1 MKDLVHILKNLRQ
14 HLMNGVSYM
23 IPVVVSGGIL
33 FAVATM
39 LSINSVTTS
48 GAVQGGGLVDVL
60 SQIGGV
66 GLGLMVPVL
75 SAYIAASI
83 ADRPGIAPGL
93 ICGQLAVNVGAGFI
107 GGVVAGLLSGILAE
121 YLKKIPLP
129 KSMRSLK
136 SILIIPIGTSLI
148 VGAVI
153 ICVIGAPC
161 AWLLETLTAWLTNM
175 SGSGAILVGAITAAM
190 IGFDL
195 GGPINKVAFSTGAA
209 LVGTMVAAGENC
221 AFMGPVAIAI
231 GLPPISVGI
240 ATFLFR
246 KKFSQEERDAGIGAI
261 AMGVCG
267 ITEGAISYTTA
278 DPVHMIPINMISC
291 AVAGAVAGGLHVY
304 CNAAW
309 GGVVILPVA
318 SALTY
323 LLSLAIG
330 VVVYLALIA
339 VFKKDYHEPEAEEEI
354 SLDDLD
360 IALEL

>member
-39 LSINSVTTS
+39 LSIGSVTSS
-48 GAVQGGGLVDVL
+48 GSVQGGGVVGVL

-66 GLGLMVPVL
+66 GLGMMVPVL

-93 ICGQLAVNVGAGFI
+93 ISGQLAVNVGAGFI
-107 GGVVAGLLSGILAE
+107 GGVISGLLSGIIAE

-136 SILIIPIGTSLI
+136 SILIIPIGTSLV
-148 VGAVI
+148 VGTIMICI
-153 ICVIGAPC
+153 IGTPC
-161 AWLLETLTAWLTNM
+161 AWLLDNMTTWLTNM
-175 SGSGAILVGAITAAM
+175 NGSGAILVGAITGAM
-190 IGFDL
+190 IAFDL

-209 LVGTMVAAGENC
+209 LVGTMVVAGENC
-221 AFMGPVAIAI
+221 TFMGPVALAI
-231 GLPPISVGI
+231 GLPPIAVGI

-246 KKFSQEERDAGIGAI
+246 KKFSQEERDAGVGAI
-261 AMGVCG
+261 AMGLCG
-267 ITEGAISYTTA
+267 ISEGAISYTTA
-278 DPVHMIPINMISC
+278 DPVHMIPINVVSC
-291 AVAGAVAGGLHVY
+291 AVGGAVAGGLQVH

-309 GGVVILPVA
+309 GGVVILPVT

-323 LLSLAIG
+323 LFSLAVGIA
-330 VVVYLALIA
+330 VYLVLIA
-339 VFKKDYHEPEAEEEI
+339 VFKKDYHKPETEEDLP
-354 SLDDLD
+354 LDDLD
-360 IALEL
+360 ISLEL